1 MVDVAIQARTYKDL
15 KTNIQDMAYNLV
27 VTSFYD
33 ANLVSNMDPVSN
45 YPLIRK
51 VKGNL
56 IEGTV

>member
-1 MVDVAIQARTYKDL
+1 MDVAIQARTYKDL